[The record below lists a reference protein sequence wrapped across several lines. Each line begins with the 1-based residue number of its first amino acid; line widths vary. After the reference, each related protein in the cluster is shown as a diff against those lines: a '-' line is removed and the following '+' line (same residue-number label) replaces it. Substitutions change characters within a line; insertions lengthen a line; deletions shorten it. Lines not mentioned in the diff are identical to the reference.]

1 MMQFVKRLKEEKEL
15 FRKKK
20 RGRKRLRQKLRFNI
34 FFLFFLNIFIF
45 YVCLGQTVWFH
56 LLIVLKGRRGSEEIV
71 FKFLL
76 WNLSFP
82 CKFFHPF
89 IWPNMLDA
97 IKSFWLHYLF
107 YAWLALLPFFNFQII
122 LQRQVRIEAERAAAA
137 KSAALEAE
145 RKAAEEAAKQK
156 TTVDIQSASTGVAE
170 NSSKGTGLPQ
180 GSTPQVTENRQS
192 AGILHFDIVLS
203 FFVTFVFMC
212 HTIKNTNKTQPGSFN
227 YI

>member
-1 MMQFVKRLKEEKEL
+1 M
-15 FRKKK
+15 
-20 RGRKRLRQKLRFNI
+20 
-34 FFLFFLNIFIF
+34 
-45 YVCLGQTVWFH
+45 
-56 LLIVLKGRRGSEEIV
+56 
-71 FKFLL
+71 
-76 WNLSFP
+76 
-82 CKFFHPF
+82 
-89 IWPNMLDA
+89 
-97 IKSFWLHYLF
+97 
-107 YAWLALLPFFNFQII
+107 PFFNFQII

-203 FFVTFVFMC
+203 FFVTFGFHVP
-212 HTIKNTNKTQPGSFN
+212 HYKK
-227 YI
+227 YK